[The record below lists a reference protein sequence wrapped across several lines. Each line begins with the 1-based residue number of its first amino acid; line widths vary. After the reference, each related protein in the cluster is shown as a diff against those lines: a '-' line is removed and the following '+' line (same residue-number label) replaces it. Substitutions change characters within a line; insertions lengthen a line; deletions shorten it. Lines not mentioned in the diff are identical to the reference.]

1 MPPSGP
7 ELRHCAVVTT
17 VLGFCAAILA
27 SLLLPAP
34 ARAYEDRLTAGP
46 LVGMGISSENSLGS
60 EFGIVAGVT
69 ASVGLD
75 DVWNVRLTAGNGVH
89 PGPDLVDVAFGS
101 LELLY
106 TVDIV
111 EWVPFFGGGVDG
123 VFVFADGSSIAEP
136 GFHGTVG
143 IDRWL
148 SRTWLIGLDLRGIVL
163 PFLENGPGLAVDPVY
178 VTATIRAE
186 WVFDL

>member
-1 MPPSGP
+1 MPSSASVA
-7 ELRHCAVVTT
+7 RHRFFQGAVAG
-17 VLGFCAAILA
+17 LCAAIFAWLVP
-27 SLLLPAP
+27 SP
-34 ARAYEDRLTAGP
+34 ARAYEDRITAGP
-46 LVGMGISSENSLGS
+46 LLGVGVSSENALGS
-60 EFGIVAGVT
+60 ELGVVAGVT

-75 DVWNVRLTAGNGVH
+75 DVWNVRLTAANGLH

-123 VFVFADGSSIAEP
+123 VFVFADGSSIGEA

-148 SRTWLIGLDLRGIVL
+148 TRTCLLGLDVRGIVL